1 MKAWID
7 DMTGRL
13 GLLPGTSH
21 ALQLCLEE
29 AVTNVISHA
38 FEPDTVHDVHI
49 ALWRDDTA
57 LHAEVADD
65 GRSFDPLSHALPAP
79 PADLPSVP
87 VGGLGIKLMRSFAE
101 RMAYRRCGAINRLTL
116 SFSGFT
122 DHQPRSRPIVD
133 PTAAAYLGDMSKQ
146 RDTEPAAEQEDAK
159 RPPSKPMPKEIGGPA
174 GPEPTRY
181 GDWEVNGRCSDF

>member
-29 AVTNVISHA
+29 AVTNVVSHA

-65 GRSFDPLSHALPAP
+65 GRPFDPLSHALPAP
-79 PADLPSVP
+79 PADLRSVP
-87 VGGLGIKLMRSFAE
+87 VGGLGIKLMRSFAD

-116 SFSGFT
+116 SF
-122 DHQPRSRPIVD
+122 RIR
-133 PTAAAYLGDMSKQ
+133 
-146 RDTEPAAEQEDAK
+146 
-159 RPPSKPMPKEIGGPA
+159 
-174 GPEPTRY
+174 
-181 GDWEVNGRCSDF
+181 